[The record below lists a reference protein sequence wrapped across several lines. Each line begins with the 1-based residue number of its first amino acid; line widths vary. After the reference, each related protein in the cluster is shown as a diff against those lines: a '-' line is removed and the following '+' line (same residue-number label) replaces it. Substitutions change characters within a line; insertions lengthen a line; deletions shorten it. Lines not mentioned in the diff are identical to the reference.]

1 MFSWKT
7 NKAAF
12 PKATLYR
19 VAEVL
24 ELVHSD
30 LCGPI
35 TPSTGGGNIYIFVL
49 IDDQCRYMWSILLIE
64 EEEEEWLL
72 MLINCKPQSYE
83 EAHELKEWNTACE

>member
-49 IDDQCRYMWSILLIE
+49 IDD
-64 EEEEEWLL
+64 
-72 MLINCKPQSYE
+72 
-83 EAHELKEWNTACE
+83 